1 MIQRVHVQALE
12 LGLVHARSAA
22 APRTQGPSF
31 SEILDRFLHDAEA
44 LQKTSDAAHRAA
56 LEGTVKDIRQVMRA
70 ADEAGIA
77 FELLVD
83 LRNRLLETYSEL
95 MRMQV

>member
-1 MIQRVHVQALE
+1 MIQRISVQPIE
-12 LGLVHARSAA
+12 LGLVPELPSV

-31 SEILDRFLHDAEA
+31 GDVLDQFLQDVDR
-44 LQKTSDAAHRAA
+44 LGKTSDETQKGA
-56 LEGTVKDIRQVMRA
+56 LEGTVQDIHQVMLA

-77 FELLVD
+77 FELLVE
-83 LRNRLLETYSEL
+83 LRNKLLETYREL